1 MLGRLEGLLG
11 DIWEYRLR
19 LHVGG
24 RGGGGCEGVA
34 GSSSLTSLC
43 EGVAGCAITSSLTSR
58 RVKGQ
63 LGRRGGWQDW
73 LLQNI
78 CLMMELSLLQV
89 RLKVLV
95 NWLLELLLWVWP
107 ELLSVLLELL
117 RVL

>member
-1 MLGRLEGLLG
+1 MLGRLEGLLMG
-11 DIWEYRLR
+11 DIWEYRLG
-19 LHVGG
+19 LLVGG
-24 RGGGGCEGVA
+24 RGGGCEGVA

-78 CLMMELSLLQV
+78 
-89 RLKVLV
+89 
-95 NWLLELLLWVWP
+95 
-107 ELLSVLLELL
+107 
-117 RVL
+117 